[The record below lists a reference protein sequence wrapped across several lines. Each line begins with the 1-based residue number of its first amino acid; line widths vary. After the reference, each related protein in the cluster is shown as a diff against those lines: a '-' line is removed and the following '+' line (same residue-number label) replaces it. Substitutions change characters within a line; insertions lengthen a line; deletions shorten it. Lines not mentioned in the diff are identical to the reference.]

1 MRKGDV
7 YLMEQSSAYPL
18 TKCWCVVLRPSESGG
33 WVGTLVSVHW
43 SDDDIR
49 QEFMIKQDH
58 PGAVLEGRNVR
69 NTKPKAP

>member
-1 MRKGDV
+1 MQIGDV
-7 YLMEQSSAYPL
+7 FRLSDGAHVL
-18 TKCWCVVLRPSESGG
+18 VLRPSESGG

-49 QEFMIKQDH
+49 QEFMIEQDH
-58 PGAVLEGRNVR
+58 PGAVLVGRNVR